1 MTNTST
7 LIRLAPLDIEV
18 IRSSSPERIIGGI
31 VAPFD
36 SVALVNDGQGP
47 YREALVRGAF
57 AKTIAE
63 RGSKVQLLSQHKRNE
78 NPLGKAVLLR
88 EDALGLYGEFRI
100 SKTQAGDE
108 ALTLVADGA
117 LDAFSVGFAPIRERK
132 NNPGVVE
139 RTEVALREVSLVT
152 LPAYQ
157 DALVSVM
164 REESEREPAFVGLSI
179 KDATARLEKL
189 RGTK

>member
-1 MTNTST
+1 MDN
-7 LIRLAPLDIEV
+7 LIRIAPLDVEV
-18 IRSSSPERIIGGI
+18 MRSATGERIIGGI

-36 SVALVNDGQGP
+36 TVAFVNDGQGP
-47 YREALVRGAF
+47 YRESLVRGAF

-63 RGSKVQLLSQHKRNE
+63 RGSKVQLLSQHKRDQ
-78 NPLGKAVLLR
+78 NPLGKAIMLR

-117 LDAFSVGFAPIRERK
+117 LDAFSVGFAPIRERQSVQ
-132 NNPGVVE
+132 GVLE

-152 LPAYQ
+152 LPAYS

-164 REESEREPAFVGLSI
+164 RQETEPQIVMGMSI
-179 KDATARLEKL
+179 AEATKRLENL
-189 RGTK
+189 RAA